1 MPRPSTLLNVV
12 LFAVVLAQAWML
24 HLHDASN
31 AAVASD
37 ALATASPDA
46 RISSAVAARGEDPLA
61 LAVMDRLERIDA
73 RLAALEAGAR
83 PAASAPAPLPGRIDP
98 GTIPDADRRFAALLP
113 DSDVDHQDWLG
124 WQTTLAGMPEA
135 ERFAM
140 SAAFSRALNENR
152 IRLRF

>member
-12 LFAVVLAQAWML
+12 LSVVVLAQAWML
-24 HLHDASN
+24 YRHDAPDTR
-31 AAVASD
+31 VDPD
-37 ALATASPDA
+37 ALPTASAHA
-46 RISSAVAARGEDPLA
+46 RTPSTAGVAGDDPLA
-61 LAVMDRLERIDA
+61 LAVMDRLQRIDA

-83 PAASAPAPLPGRIDP
+83 PAAPAAAPLPARIDP
-98 GTIPDADRRFAALLP
+98 RTIADADRRLAALLP
-113 DSDVDHQDWLG
+113 DRELDQQDWLR
-124 WQTTLAGMPEA
+124 WQTTLAGLSET